1 MNKQKEIITERV
13 DELLPELA
21 DIALDLYQHPEVGGT
36 EKRTT
41 AVLQHYLLEKGF

>member
-1 MNKQKEIITERV
+1 MDKQKEIIAKRV

-21 DIALDLYQHPEVGGT
+21 DIALDLYRHPEVGGS

-41 AVLQHYLLEKGF
+41 AVLQHYL